1 MKTRRKLAGL
11 LAALLLLA
19 LLPPAQDAGLVPTA
33 HAVTQ
38 KEIDNLGT
46 QIEKWQDKLS
56 NQVDRYTQQF
66 SRLEQL
72 INQMNS
78 QSSALAGMMGG

>member
-33 HAVTQ
+33 HAVSLSD
-38 KEIDNLGT
+38 IDNLKDDAMGH
-46 QIEKWQDKLS
+46 KS
-56 NQVDRYTQQF
+56 A
-66 SRLEQL
+66 RLD
-72 INQMNS
+72 I
-78 QSSALAGMMGG
+78 